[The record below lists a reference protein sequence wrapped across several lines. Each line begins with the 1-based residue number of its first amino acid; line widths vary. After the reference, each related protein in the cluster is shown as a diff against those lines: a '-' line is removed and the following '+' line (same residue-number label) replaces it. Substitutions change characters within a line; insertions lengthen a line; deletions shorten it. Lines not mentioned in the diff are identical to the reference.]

1 MVANKHLKCY
11 MKKQGTGF
19 YRTCKDIRT
28 GKQVRGGRKKKLV
41 IKKEP
46 VKKEPVKKEPV
57 KKKVKLVL
65 KKKEPVKK
73 KVRLVLKNKKK

>member
-46 VKKEPVKKEPV
+46 VKKEPVKK
-57 KKKVKLVL
+57 KVKLVL